1 MHKKRQS
8 LGREGKT
15 STPGLTALVL
25 RNVGVIDRRDAA
37 LGRADRAA
45 RIILALHNAGPVA
58 ACRALAVR
66 QRKTNTAHTVGLAAA
81 SPIQL
86 AGALQHSNTTAG
98 RTTTN
103 DTDTVQQHQTVA
115 ARWLFAVFHN
125 NISQGTATT
134 QAGTAAPASGR
145 AGRPDCGGTVALF
158 TWLLE

>member
-8 LGREGKT
+8 WGREGKT

-25 RNVGVIDRRDAA
+25 RNVGVIDRRNAA

-58 ACRALAVR
+58 AHRALAVR

-81 SPIQL
+81 GPVQL
-86 AGALQHSNTTAG
+86 AGALQHSTTAG

-145 AGRPDCGGTVALF
+145 AG
-158 TWLLE
+158 